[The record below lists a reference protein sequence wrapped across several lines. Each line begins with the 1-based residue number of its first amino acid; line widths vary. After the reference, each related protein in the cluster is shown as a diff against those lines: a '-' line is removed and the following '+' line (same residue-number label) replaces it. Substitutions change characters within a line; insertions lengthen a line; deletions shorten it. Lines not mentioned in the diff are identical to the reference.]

1 MHLDAT
7 AIDFGG
13 GPADGGIATAS
24 RDFAPV
30 GDGYRLT
37 VGNGLIA
44 FTVDRLRR
52 SSGELG
58 GELDVV
64 CAVPGAMTTD
74 DRGSLLTANFNLSSL
89 RARQDRA
96 KALKERSQLGAD
108 WFGLLEEFCQ
118 RVLAAER
125 AGQPAVHLRDVDR
138 PAPDASVDMDGLRIL
153 TRHPMIVFGDGGT
166 GKSMIALHVAG
177 ELVRRGMRV
186 LLADWELDGSDHRER
201 LERLFGPE
209 MPDVLYARCD
219 RPLVAEVD
227 RLRRIVSD
235 QALDYILFDSV
246 AFACDGPP
254 ESAEAAANYFR
265 AVRSLGVGSLHVA
278 HVNRSENGDQKPF
291 GSAFW
296 HNGARST
303 WFVSKSA
310 DDADAGT
317 LTVGLFNRKAN
328 TGPIRPAVGLEL
340 HFGAERTDVRQVDL
354 ADVSDLASKVPTWQR
369 IKSALRHGPMTL
381 DALVGEVEGK
391 RETVARTI
399 RRSRQ
404 FTKLDDGR
412 ISLVERRCA

>member
-24 RDFAPV
+24 RDFAPA

-37 VGNGLIA
+37 VGHGLIA

-52 SSGELG
+52 TGGELG

-89 RARQDRA
+89 RARQERA
-96 KALKERSQLGAD
+96 KALKDRSQLACD
-108 WFGLLEEFCQ
+108 WYGLVEDFCQ

-125 AGQPAVHLRDVDR
+125 AGQPAVHLREVER
-138 PAPDASVDMDGLRIL
+138 PGPDASVDVDGLRIL
-153 TRHPMIVFGDGGT
+153 TRHPMILFGDGGT
-166 GKSMIALHVAG
+166 GKSMIELHVAG
-177 ELVRRGMRV
+177 ELARRGMRV
-186 LLADWELDGSDHRER
+186 MLADWELDGSDHRDR
-201 LERLFGPE
+201 LERLFGAE
-209 MPDVLYARCD
+209 MPDMLYARCD

-235 QALDYILFDSV
+235 EALDYVFFDSV

-254 ESAEAAANYFR
+254 ESAEAASSYFR

-278 HVNRSENGDQKPF
+278 HVNKSENGDQKPF

-303 WFVSKSA
+303 WYVMKSA
-310 DDADAGT
+310 EDAGSGT
-317 LTVGLFNRKAN
+317 LTVGLYNRKAN

-340 HFGAERTDVRQVDL
+340 RFGAERTDIRRVDL
-354 ADVSDLASKVPTWQR
+354 ADVSDLAAKVPTWQR
-369 IKSALRHGPMTL
+369 IKSALRHGPMTV

-391 RETVARTI
+391 RETIARII
-399 RRSRQ
+399 RRSNS
-404 FTKLDDGR
+404 FTKLADGR
-412 ISLVERRCA
+412 ISLAERRPA